1 MRRQRRIG
9 RTAVAAA
16 AVAVILIA
24 AVVILVNRSGTDGA
38 PAANAATGSERSALL
53 WHNLTECLRKH
64 GHPGFRDPVIQANG
78 DPDFGAQSMLVKRAL
93 PTVNVACR
101 AELAALPPAARDRA
115 PTAPELHKMVL
126 FSRCMREHG
135 LSDWPDPHADGTFP
149 LNPRLMALGKSG
161 TGTQM
166 RACLPLMGGNSKG
179 ITISPTAVPPG
190 SKKAGKGVG
199 Q

>member
-1 MRRQRRIG
+1 MRRQRRI
-9 RTAVAAA
+9 RSAAVAAA

-24 AVVILVNRSGTDGA
+24 AVAILVSRSGGTGG
-38 PAANAATGSERSALL
+38 PAANAATGSDRSALL

-64 GHPGFRDPVIQANG
+64 GHPGFKDPVIKADG
-78 DPDFGAQSMLVKRAL
+78 DPDFGAQGLLVKRAL
-93 PTVNVACR
+93 PSLSVACR
-101 AELAALPPAARDRA
+101 AELAALPPAARDRT
-115 PTAPELHKMVL
+115 TAAELHKMVL

-149 LNPRLMALGKSG
+149 LNNRLIALGKSG
-161 TGTQM
+161 TATQM
-166 RACLPLMGGNSKG
+166 RACLPLMGGNGKG

-190 SKKAGKGVG
+190 SKKTDKGVG

>member
-1 MRRQRRIG
+1 MRRQRRI
-9 RTAVAAA
+9 RSTAVAAA
-16 AVAVILIA
+16 TAAVILIA
-24 AVVILVNRSGTDGA
+24 AVAIFVNRSGDDGA
-38 PAANAATGSERSALL
+38 PAANAATGSDRSALL

-78 DPDFGAQSMLVKRAL
+78 DPDFGAQSMLVKRAI
-93 PTVNVACR
+93 PSVSEICR
-101 AELAALPPAARDRA
+101 AELAALPPAARDRTTPA
-115 PTAPELHKMVL
+115 ELHKMVL

-149 LNPRLMALGKSG
+149 LNHRLMALGKTG
-161 TGTQM
+161 MGTQM
-166 RACLPLMGGNSKG
+166 RACLPLMGGNAKG

-190 SKKAGKGVG
+190 SKKTNKGIG

>member
-1 MRRQRRIG
+1 MTRQRRI
-9 RTAVAAA
+9 RSTAVAAA

-24 AVVILVNRSGTDGA
+24 AVAVLVNRSGGNGA
-38 PAANAATGSERSALL
+38 PAASAATGGERSALL
-53 WHNLTECLRKH
+53 WHNLTECLRRH

-78 DPDFGAQSMLVKRAL
+78 DPDFGAQSMLVKRTL
-93 PTVNVACR
+93 PSVSVACR
-101 AELAALPPAARDRA
+101 AELAALPPAARDRTTPA
-115 PTAPELHKMVL
+115 ELRKMVL

-149 LNPRLMALGKSG
+149 LDNRLMALGKSG
-161 TGTQM
+161 TATQM

-179 ITISPTAVPPG
+179 VTISPTAVPPG
-190 SKKAGKGVG
+190 SKKTDKGVG